1 MFPNNCQGDSL
12 YYFNPQAFDLSSGT
26 AWSSMN
32 IHINQAL
39 DDMIARKN
47 SYNVPLYNFSNF
59 SQYATPWGGNA
70 FGQIFEYS
78 MRQWDWQNKAAGGC
92 GFFDENGN
100 FKAPWSQNP
109 SDLWRSAGAWSPS
122 GNRTISTETSSTPS
136 GLSENE
142 RNYHRKKN
150 ALLAIVKQLA
160 KAEDLTAAQKRE
172 LNGIIQNP
180 PKGTNEEQYEALEKV
195 YKKIPSETVVKAL
208 TTADKVKVGEYNSTE
223 AKSFMDELLAAG
235 YEYAGQEMDNAVR
248 SMHDAI
254 TKLDSDTGNITSDN
268 LIGKLIATS
277 DKVNILD
284 VISSYNTIYGTEKNI
299 VKHFAEYYD
308 KLEDDENKETALPVL
323 KSIVNALINKAD
335 TVRNN
340 LDTESNEKVKEAI
353 DKAQEA
359 LDNSSDKID
368 SSLANAFDELYLL
381 TRLGA
386 MAVLRNKVI
395 DYYQDIDP
403 KVFNQKIFNDKTI
416 EDLEKEGFENSDIT
430 SIELK
435 VKNPAQ
441 TQTQDPENV
450 NNQLNDGEASPY
462 REELTEEQK
471 IEQAKKEAED
481 KKAKAL
487 NKTLNDLDKNNI
499 VEKKGDKY
507 VLAST
512 GEEIDLEE
520 LAEVDD
526 PKKFL
531 TEKYYEI
538 TEEKIEEAEEIGNKI
553 CEALGGRTSDDD
565 WDSIM
570 GTKRKM
576 GYLHQISPANVLYVI
591 KGYQNKVKLF
601 ADKEIFEQIH
611 NEGNEKRFALSKKII
626 DNLIIYV
633 QDNLEIQKE
642 YLNEFEMVYDGE
654 KKSYT
659 EVAEDILSDLKA
671 YKLNAATSLEDTKE
685 IDESVNILMEIFL
698 QD

>member
-1 MFPNNCQGDSL
+1 MFPNNYQGDSL
-12 YYFNPQAFDLSSGT
+12 YYVNPQAFDLSSGT
-26 AWSSMN
+26 AWGSMN
-32 IHINQAL
+32 IHMNQAW
-39 DDMIARKN
+39 DDMITRQN
-47 SYNVPLYNFSNF
+47 LYNVPLYNFSNF

-122 GNRTISTETSSTPS
+122 GNRTTSTETSSTPS

-142 RNYHRKKN
+142 RNYLRKYN
-150 ALLAIVKQLA
+150 ALFAIVKQLA

-180 PKGTNEEQYEALEKV
+180 PRGTNEEKYEALEKV
-195 YKKIPSETVVKAL
+195 YKKIPSETVVNAL
-208 TTADKVKVGEYNSTE
+208 TTANEVKVGEYNSTE
-223 AKSFMDELLAAG
+223 AKSFVDELLAAG

-284 VISSYNTIYGTEKNI
+284 VISSYNTIYGTDKNI

-308 KLEDDENKETALPVL
+308 KLEDDENKETALPAL

-335 TVRNN
+335 TIRNN

-353 DKAQEA
+353 DKAQKA

-441 TQTQDPENV
+441 TQTTQDTEDV
-450 NNQLNDGEASPY
+450 NNQPNDGEASPY

-471 IEQAKKEAED
+471 TEQAQKEAKD

-531 TEKYYEI
+531 TEKYYEM
-538 TEEKIEEAEEIGNKI
+538 TEEEIEDAKKIGDEIK
-553 CEALGGRTSDDD
+553 ALIDSYTTDDD
-565 WDSIM
+565 WAEVKTNVNKIN
-570 GTKRKM
+570 KR
-576 GYLHQISPANVLYVI
+576 NVLYVI
-591 KGYQNKVKLF
+591 KAFNDDAFFHMKFAPREDFFTHCQSEYQDEKVDKLTKPVLKCIIKF
-601 ADKEIFEQIH
+601 IDDNLVSLNAKDRENVLPIKENLEAALKELTVDTKGNYIDKQINSLIEIFQI
-611 NEGNEKRFALSKKII
+611 K
-626 DNLIIYV
+626 
-633 QDNLEIQKE
+633 
-642 YLNEFEMVYDGE
+642 
-654 KKSYT
+654 
-659 EVAEDILSDLKA
+659 
-671 YKLNAATSLEDTKE
+671 
-685 IDESVNILMEIFL
+685 
-698 QD
+698 